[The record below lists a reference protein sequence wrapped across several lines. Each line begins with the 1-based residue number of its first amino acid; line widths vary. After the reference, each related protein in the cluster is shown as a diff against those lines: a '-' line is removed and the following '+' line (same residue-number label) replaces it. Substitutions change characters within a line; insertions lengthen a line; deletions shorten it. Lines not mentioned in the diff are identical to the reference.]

1 MSRQVSFAF
10 GGLRPHRDSS
20 GAMLFLLK
28 LSNIINELCK
38 ESKTK
43 IQITLAPHMWLLI
56 FNLISCKVLIWT
68 YERKCGV
75 FYTIRWQTGFSK
87 LIGNSFQAP
96 YLWQANINQGV
107 TPQACNMLF
116 NINTCTSRPL
126 EYVKPTLNPY
136 NIANKLY
143 TSGEKARLT
152 QTEPVPLNTYA
163 FEAWGLL
170 LLISGYSFV
179 YYLTPQVINLHR
191 NQCKERIHIHTP
203 IAM

>member
-1 MSRQVSFAF
+1 
-10 GGLRPHRDSS
+10 
-20 GAMLFLLK
+20 
-28 LSNIINELCK
+28 
-38 ESKTK
+38 
-43 IQITLAPHMWLLI
+43 
-56 FNLISCKVLIWT
+56 
-68 YERKCGV
+68 
-75 FYTIRWQTGFSK
+75 
-87 LIGNSFQAP
+87 
-96 YLWQANINQGV
+96 
-107 TPQACNMLF
+107 MLF

-179 YYLTPQVINLHR
+179 YYLTPRLSIYTGISVRRGYIYIHQL
-191 NQCKERIHIHTP
+191 QCS
-203 IAM
+203 